1 VLAGVRDYDGNIL
14 SNGTFSCVTILAKQL
29 DSWCDTV
36 SDIQQ
41 SVAPAR
47 ASSGTVTAAISII
60 CGFVGLV
67 VHQYCTFSGNCNL
80 STWAL
85 LESRQMFPQKR
96 VSISRHSVRRSLTGL
111 FGSTARWWRILH
123 YFFMALYF
131 CVDTACA
138 LSIHVEM
145 ERAGAFLQPYKYNGL
160 PMNIYMVVAT
170 ISKALILSGWNR
182 AAWLQVIAHVC
193 PARLLLHAALL
204 LPLVLR

>member
-1 VLAGVRDYDGNIL
+1 VVLAGVRDYDGNIL

-85 LESRQMFPQKR
+85 LESRQVFPQKR

-111 FGSTARWWRILH
+111 FGSTARWWRIL
-123 YFFMALYF
+123 
-131 CVDTACA
+131 
-138 LSIHVEM
+138 HVEM